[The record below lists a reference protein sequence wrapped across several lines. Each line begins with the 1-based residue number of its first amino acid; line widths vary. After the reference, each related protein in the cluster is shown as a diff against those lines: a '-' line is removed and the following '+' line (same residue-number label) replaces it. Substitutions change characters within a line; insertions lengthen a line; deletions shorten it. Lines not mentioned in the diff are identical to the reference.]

1 MIPAA
6 SSGEFNPER
15 LKMKPNEFINIVLVR
30 DIGRVIDTGCA
41 YLAFG
46 LIAQG
51 IETLGAILD
60 EKEIHDNDKGL
71 PETRFR
77 DAVKTLFNWQG
88 SHYPKY
94 VAENSE
100 YDLFK
105 YLRCGMA
112 HVLRPAGK
120 VAFTT
125 KKESEEDGTK
135 HLKVAKETGQLIL
148 VIEEF
153 YADFVRACQKCKNRI
168 QKKTHPKLKK
178 DYLTITEFA
187 SGGDIET

>member
-1 MIPAA
+1 
-6 SSGEFNPER
+6 
-15 LKMKPNEFINIVLVR
+15 MKAEEFIDTVLIH
-30 DIGRVIDTGCA
+30 DIGRVIDAGCA

-71 PETRFR
+71 PEARFR
-77 DAVKTLFNWQG
+77 NAIKDLFNWQG
-88 SHYPKY
+88 SLYPKY
-94 VAENSE
+94 VAEGSE

-120 VAFTT
+120 VALTT
-125 KKESEEDGTK
+125 KKEAEKDGTK
-135 HLKVAKETGQLIL
+135 HLEVVEETGQLIL
-148 VIEEF
+148 VIEEL
-153 YADFVRACQKCKNRI
+153 YADFVRACKKCKNCI
-168 QKKTHPKLKK
+168 PEKTHPKLKR
-178 DYLTITEFA
+178 DYLTITEFG
-187 SGGDIET
+187 SGGDIKA